1 MERMRRIDLRNSFD
15 NLKKLVPVLS
25 KSPKCSKVE
34 ILKKAE
40 EFIRGLRGMEKKLV
54 KEEQAL
60 KIKLQ
65 QNKIRLE
72 QQGGG
77 AAAATI
83 N

>member
-40 EFIRGLRGMEKKLV
+40 EYIRGLRGLEKKLQ
-54 KEEQAL
+54 KEEQQL
-60 KIKLQ
+60 RLKLQ
-65 QNKIRLE
+65 QNKLRQE
-72 QQGGG
+72 QVVAEQHLQLL
-77 AAAATI
+77 
-83 N
+83 